1 MPSTVYYND
10 RSFKKGSARVDHDS
24 FQTVLRKTKIKEPG
38 NKNRITTLNNG
49 LMIGKESGK

>member
-1 MPSTVYYND
+1 MSREVYYND
-10 RSFKKGSARVDHDS
+10 RSFKKGSKKADHDS

-38 NKNRITTLNNG
+38 NKNKITTLNNG